1 MNEQMMS
8 YLGLNTQDSD
18 NLDLL
23 RKNLLFMIPSEEHEL
38 FRNYMDQALLSAKP
52 IEIRH
57 HVFCADGTRL
67 ALNGWMSAKRNELG
81 ESEYSFVYV
90 DKEDSRQADCSLR
103 NSTYFQVLKQAYNM
117 IFEINLNE
125 QTVKCIH
132 GRNTSAIGSLYD
144 VQMTIESAKNFW
156 LNNYIVEED
165 RAHTSQ
171 FFDQITFTPP
181 HTTRECC
188 RY

>member
-1 MNEQMMS
+1 
-8 YLGLNTQDSD
+8 
-18 NLDLL
+18 
-23 RKNLLFMIPSEEHEL
+23 
-38 FRNYMDQALLSAKP
+38 
-52 IEIRH
+52 
-57 HVFCADGTRL
+57 
-67 ALNGWMSAKRNELG
+67 
-81 ESEYSFVYV
+81 
-90 DKEDSRQADCSLR
+90 
-103 NSTYFQVLKQAYNM
+103 M

-181 HTTRECC
+181 HNQGMLQVLILISC
-188 RY
+188 RQNFAATGRIMSSIL